1 MSKDI
6 SKLEKFLNFYSNPGT
21 KHCYR
26 TYLKKFEKGLN
37 TTLDNWLNNP
47 KEQIM
52 DDIKTVLIKY
62 EKIPPKSKQT
72 MMNAVKS
79 LLEDNY
85 IETPNKFWKHI
96 RLMTKGGPLTEDFIP
111 TKDQLKNILFKG
123 TVKDKAF
130 FLVLASSGM
139 YHGEALSIEER
150 DLHFEHTPTMIK
162 IREEIAH
169 KGGKRITFI
178 SKEAEYW
185 LKKWLKQKQDYLIH
199 ADKVNNLGTGIVNIY
214 DTRVFPFSNSVSRP
228 SLIRLIKDD
237 PELNIKDENTGRY
250 KLHIHCFRK
259 YFRTTLGP
267 HMKQDIIETLMG
279 HENQLQKAYR
289 KYSIET
295 LSKAYLDSENELL
308 ILQPKMTEDELL
320 DRLNKYEQEQENYK
334 EKQKLWDEKLR
345 YQEKLIDNY
354 ENRINNIEKNL
365 RITLNPDSKENQ
377 DQIKVAT
384 PYLIDSFEKL
394 TGHKATKEERKEIN
408 EGIILVLNYLKDK
421 PIEEISELVKPENLP
436 FIYDQVKKKTKSQ

>member
-6 SKLEKFLNFYSNPGT
+6 SKLDKFLNFYSNTGT

-26 TYLKKFEKGLN
+26 TYLKKFERGLN
-37 TTLDNWLNNP
+37 TNLDSWIKKS

-79 LLEDNY
+79 FLEDNY

-111 TKDQLKNILFKG
+111 TREQLKNILFKG

-150 DLHFEHTPTMIK
+150 DIHFEHTPTMIK

-185 LKKWLKQKQDYLIH
+185 LKKWLKQKPDYLIH
-199 ADKVNNLGTGIVNIY
+199 ADKVNNLGTGKVNIY
-214 DTRVFPFSNSVSRP
+214 DKRVFPFSNSVSRP

-237 PELNIKDENTGRY
+237 PELNIKDENTGRF
-250 KLHIHCFRK
+250 KFHIHCFRK

-289 KYSIET
+289 KYSIDT
-295 LSKAYLDSENELL
+295 LSKEYLNYEKELT
-308 ILQPKMTEDELL
+308 ILQPKMSEEELL
-320 DRLNKYEQEQENYK
+320 DRLNKFEEEQDGFI
-334 EKQKLWDEKLR
+334 EKQKIWEEKLR

-354 ENRINNIEKNL
+354 ENRINKIENNL
-365 RITLNPDSKENQ
+365 HVSLNPENPDTQ
-377 DQIKVAT
+377 DTINKVK
-384 PYLIDSFEKL
+384 PYLIKSAESL
-394 TGHKATKEERKEIN
+394 YGRKATKEELDEIKT
-408 EGIILVLNYLKDK
+408 GLTLVLNYLKDK
-421 PIEEISELVKPENLP
+421 PIEELSNLVNPENLP
-436 FIYDQVKKKTKSQ
+436 YLYDQIKKKTKK

>member
-1 MSKDI
+1 
-6 SKLEKFLNFYSNPGT
+6 
-21 KHCYR
+21 
-26 TYLKKFEKGLN
+26 
-37 TTLDNWLNNP
+37 
-47 KEQIM
+47 M

-62 EKIPPKSKQT
+62 EKIPPKSRQT

-79 LLEDNY
+79 FLEDNY

-96 RLMTKGGPLTEDFIP
+96 RLMTKGGPITEDFIP
-111 TKDQLKNILFKG
+111 TREQLKNILFRG

-150 DLHFEHTPTMIK
+150 DIHFEHKPTMIK
-162 IREEIAH
+162 IREETAH

-185 LKKWLKQKQDYLIH
+185 LKKWLKQKQAYLIH
-199 ADKVNNLGTGIVNIY
+199 ADKINNLGTGNVNIY
-214 DTRVFPFSNSVSRP
+214 DKRVFPFSHSVSRP
-228 SLIRLIKDD
+228 SFIRLIKDD

-250 KLHIHCFRK
+250 KLHIHCLRK

-295 LSKAYLDSENELL
+295 LSKEYLNYEKELM
-308 ILQPKMTEDELL
+308 ILQPKMTEEELL
-320 DRLNKYEQEQENYK
+320 DRLNKYEVEQDEFI
-334 EKQKLWDEKLR
+334 EKQKIWEEKLR

-354 ENRINNIEKNL
+354 ENRFKKIENNL
-365 RITLNPDSKENQ
+365 HITLNPN
-377 DQIKVAT
+377 T
-384 PYLIDSFEKL
+384 PD
-394 TGHKATKEERKEIN
+394 TIN
-408 EGIILVLNYLKDK
+408 TINYLKPLFIESYK
-421 PIEEISELVKPENLP
+421 SLGIKITKKHLEEIDNGLPLVLDYLSKQPTDKQIEMIKPENLP
-436 FIYDQVKKKTKSQ
+436 YLYDKVKKEKGLK